1 MPATGGIFSLAGKV
15 KESRPAQTELFQGK
29 QVFSILLFNTPE
41 PVNYRHHFHAGNAAD
56 VFKHLILTRVL
67 EGLRHKETPFCVI
80 DTHAGSGLYRL
91 QSPGEFEQGIGRLWP
106 VRREWPQLSAYFALL
121 APFNHTELGVYPGS
135 PFIIREMLRPQDR
148 AVFLEHH
155 TEEASALRDN
165 LHGSRGIAINEADA
179 WVTLKGLVPPKENRG
194 LVFIDPPYENPDEFD
209 QVARA
214 LRVAHPRWR
223 NGLYLVWYPIKAR
236 RPVEKLHEA
245 VRALGAEAL
254 AVEFLTLPED
264 VPQRLNGS
272 GVILINP
279 PWKLE
284 ETLHALLPPLATFLA
299 GSNGQPKVRFV
310 NLSAG
315 KNPQVF

>member
-1 MPATGGIFSLAGKV
+1 
-15 KESRPAQTELFQGK
+15 
-29 QVFSILLFNTPE
+29 
-41 PVNYRHHFHAGNAAD
+41 VNYRHHFHAGNVAD
-56 VFKHLILTRVL
+56 VFKHLVLTRVL
-67 EGLRHKETPFCVI
+67 EALRLKETPFCVI

-91 QSPGEFEQGIGRLWP
+91 QAPGEFEQGIGRLWP
-106 VRREWPQLSAYFALL
+106 VRREWSQLAAYFTLL
-121 APFNHTELGVYPGS
+121 ATFNRTALGAYPGS
-135 PFIIREMLRPQDR
+135 PLIISKMLRPQDR
-148 AVFLEHH
+148 AVFLERHP
-155 TEEASALRDN
+155 EEAAALRDN
-165 LHGSRGIAINEADA
+165 LHDSRGITINEADA
-179 WVTLKGLVPPKENRG
+179 WAALKGLVPPKENRG

-214 LRVAHPRWR
+214 LRAAHPRWR

-254 AVEFLTLPED
+254 AVELLTLPED

-272 GVILINP
+272 GVIFINP

-284 ETLHALLPPLATFLA
+284 ETLRELLPPLATFLA
-299 GSNGQPKVRFV
+299 GPNGKPKVRFV

-315 KNPQVF
+315 KNLQDY

>member
-1 MPATGGIFSLAGKV
+1 
-15 KESRPAQTELFQGK
+15 
-29 QVFSILLFNTPE
+29 
-41 PVNYRHHFHAGNAAD
+41 VNYRHHFHAGNVAD
-56 VFKHLILTRVL
+56 VFKHLVLIRVL
-67 EGLRHKETPFCVI
+67 ETLRLKETPFCVI

-91 QSPGEFEQGIGRLWP
+91 KAPGEFDQGIGRLWP
-106 VRREWPQLSAYFALL
+106 ARLQWPMLGTYFELL
-121 APFNHTELGVYPGS
+121 AALNRNGLNAYPGS
-135 PFIIREMLRPQDR
+135 PWIIRALLRPQDR
-148 AVFLEHH
+148 AVFFERQP
-155 TEEASALRDN
+155 EEAAALRDN
-165 LHGSRGIAINEADA
+165 LSGSRGITINEADA
-179 WVTLKGLVPPKENRG
+179 WAALKGLVPPKENRG
-194 LVFIDPPYENPDEFD
+194 LVFIDPPYEKPDEFE

-214 LRVAHPRWR
+214 LRAAHSRWR

-254 AVEFLTLPED
+254 AVELLMLPED

-284 ETLHALLPPLATFLA
+284 ETLRALLPPLAAFLA
-299 GSNGQPKVRFV
+299 GPDGQPQARFV

-315 KNPQVF
+315 KNPKVS